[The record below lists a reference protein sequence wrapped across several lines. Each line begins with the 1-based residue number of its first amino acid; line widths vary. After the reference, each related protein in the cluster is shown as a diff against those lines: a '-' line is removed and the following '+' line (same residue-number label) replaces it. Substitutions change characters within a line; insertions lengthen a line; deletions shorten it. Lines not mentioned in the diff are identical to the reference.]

1 MNKNK
6 TWTEIKADW
15 YFKKEGFQENNK
27 TEFYIC
33 LYCIQKINGNMVK
46 NMHRMPN

>member
-15 YFKKEGFQENNK
+15 YFKKEGFQENDK
-27 TEFYIC
+27 TETMWKKC
-33 LYCIQKINGNMVK
+33 HTTVLQKQTFLLKLGS
-46 NMHRMPN
+46 R